1 MRRFPTAVLLLV
13 LMIAA
18 SCATKGYSALENAL
32 ETAVKEKKLSAKK
45 MEIILK
51 EYDILRDQDKEK
63 ARIYVEQVEKAV
75 EMGGDSSHI
84 DAVRRLAAGK
94 RKGA

>member
-1 MRRFPTAVLLLV
+1 MRHLPTAVLLLV
-13 LMIAA
+13 LMVAG
-18 SCATKGYSALENAL
+18 SCATKGHSDLENAL
-32 ETAVKEKKLSAKK
+32 TTAVKEKKLSEKK

-63 ARIYVEQVEKAV
+63 AKIYVEQVVKAV

-94 RKGA
+94 RKGT